1 VGDNREQRTLGATSE
16 ADEVVRVVFKAEL
29 EADEEPVGRIAIVRS
44 SELREDRASDSLPG
58 RPYTDVCVC
67 WEPEGDPGEPC
78 RRCGR
83 DNERWVGLIEA
94 EEIARRRGA
103 PLVEL

>member
-1 VGDNREQRTLGATSE
+1 MGEDQEERNLEAAGE

-44 SELREDRASDSLPG
+44 SEVRSADRSPLPG
-58 RPYTDVCVC
+58 RPYRGLCLC
-67 WEPEGDPGEPC
+67 REPEGDPGEAC

-83 DNERWVGLIEA
+83 DNERWVGQIEA
-94 EEIARRRGA
+94 EEIARRHGA
-103 PLVEL
+103 PLVEV